1 MLMSLVSFFLIS
13 SSVNF
18 AFTLRLSTL
27 HAVSE
32 KLLVNSYGL
41 TYRLIQ
47 LTAVGRDEEDFEVLL
62 HKHHPVFALMRTVIV
77 NY

>member
-27 HAVSE
+27 HAVSV

-41 TYRLIQ
+41 TNWLVQ
-47 LTAVGRDEEDFEVLL
+47 LTTVGWNEQDFEVLL
-62 HKHHPVFALMRTVIV
+62 HNLHPVFALMCTVIV